1 MAPQYLAPA
10 FARNDRRPI
19 PNAEYPNPWVIGIG
33 FWRRLMPQADL
44 VLLHAPSVYD
54 FRKESILYGPVSDL
68 VPSTPVF
75 EMYPIGLTT
84 IAEYLERH
92 GLRVR
97 IVNLAVRMLGSD
109 RFDPKKM
116 IQKLK
121 PAAFGID
128 LHWMPHA
135 HGAIEVAR
143 LCKVLHPDVPVMF
156 GGFSSTYFHQELIRR
171 PEVDFVLRGDS
182 TEEPVLQ
189 LMRHL
194 TTRGSPGVRAEWAGG
209 PDAPPLAEIPNLTWR
224 EPDGTVHVNAL
235 TYSPENL
242 DHVLIDYSYV
252 VKAVARYRDLASF
265 VPFKGWLGYP
275 ITAALSVRG
284 CTHNCKTCGGSATSF
299 AALHNRRRPAY
310 RAPEVLAQDIR
321 NIARFSRG
329 PAFILGDIRQPG
341 QEYADRFLRA
351 IQGYEG
357 PVIVELFDPAGRE
370 FIQRVARAMP
380 NWTLEI
386 SLESHSEEV
395 RAAFGRPYK
404 NADVEDTMRYALEA
418 GVKRLDVF
426 FMIGLPKQDVQSV
439 LDTVDYCE
447 VLMRDLPGTSR
458 SNNGPDRRLFPFIS
472 PLAPFLDPGSP
483 VFENPERYGYR
494 FFARTLEEHRQ
505 ALVQPS
511 WKYVLNYET
520 QWMNRDQIVDSTYEA
535 GLRLNRL
542 KAAHGLV
549 DPAQAQRTEAR
560 ILKAR
565 RLIAQVDDIMS
576 IEDAELRARLL
587 RAIKPQVDQANLST
601 VCDKAELTVP
611 MRGLKL
617 NVPRAAG
624 ILVEQMV
631 KQFLHRTETLP
642 SKSPAEPAGSDG
654 MSH

>member
-1 MAPQYLAPA
+1 
-10 FARNDRRPI
+10 
-19 PNAEYPNPWVIGIG
+19 
-33 FWRRLMPQADL
+33 MPRADL

-92 GLRVR
+92 GFRVR

-109 RFDPKKM
+109 RFDAEKL
-116 IQKLK
+116 IQNLR
-121 PAAFGID
+121 PVVFGID

-143 LCKVLHPDVPVMF
+143 LCKKHHPDVPVLF
-156 GGFSSTYFHQELIRR
+156 GGFSASYYHEELIQRS
-171 PEVDFVLRGDS
+171 EVDFVLRGDS

-194 TTRGSPGVRAEWAGG
+194 TGSS
-209 PDAPPLAEIPNLTWR
+209 DALPMAEIPNLTWR
-224 EPDGTVHVNAL
+224 EPDGTSHANEI
-235 TYSPENL
+235 TYTPDNL

-284 CTHNCKTCGGSATSF
+284 CTHNCRTCGGSATTF
-299 AALHNRRRPAY
+299 AAVHNRKRPAY
-310 RAPEVLAQDIR
+310 RAPEDLAQDIR

-341 QEYADRFLRA
+341 EEYADRFLRA
-351 IQGYEG
+351 IHGYDG
-357 PVIVELFDPAGRE
+357 PVIVELFGDADRH
-370 FIQRVARAMP
+370 FIQRVAEAMP

-386 SLESHSEEV
+386 SLETHSDEV
-395 RAAFGRPYK
+395 RSTFGRPFK
-404 NADVEDTMRYALEA
+404 NAPVENTMRYALEA

-426 FMIGLPKQDVQSV
+426 FMIGLPKQDYKSV
-439 LDTVDYCE
+439 MDTVDYCE
-447 VLMRDLPGTSR
+447 YLIRDLDSGST
-458 SNNGPDRRLFPFIS
+458 RRLFPFIS

-483 VFENPERYGYR
+483 VFEDPERYGYR

-505 ALVQPS
+505 ALIQPS

-520 QWMNRDQIVDSTYEA
+520 KWMTRDQIVDSTYEA
-535 GLRLNRL
+535 GLRLNRM
-542 KAAHGLV
+542 KAHYGLL
-549 DPAQAQRTEAR
+549 DPAMAQRTEAR
-560 ILKAR
+560 IVKAR

-576 IEDAELRARLL
+576 IEDVSRQAKLL
-587 RAIKPQVDQANLST
+587 RAIKPQVDSANLST
-601 VCDKAELTVP
+601 VCDKTE
-611 MRGLKL
+611 L
-617 NVPRAAG
+617 NVPLTGIKINLLRAAG
-624 ILVEQMV
+624 MFVGQTIRHLKPQRPADVQAG
-631 KQFLHRTETLP
+631 LP
-642 SKSPAEPAGSDG
+642 TKPLPGTSIEPTRSE
-654 MSH
+654 